1 MSTNGHG
8 KSIYVDGNLSSC
20 LCISKIWSIGDGRM
34 KKFLDK
40 EVTLGGYIYFI
51 YIICVLAILTFLDNK
66 YEEKE
71 QELEDLQESY
81 FELREENWELKQDL
95 QDQKEI
101 RTDIQIM
108 DEQWN
113 EREAQQ
119 KNGG

>member
-1 MSTNGHG
+1 
-8 KSIYVDGNLSSC
+8 
-20 LCISKIWSIGDGRM
+20 M

-40 EVTLGGYIYFI
+40 EVTVGGYIYFI
-51 YIICVLAILTFLDNK
+51 YIICFLAILTFLDNK
-66 YEEKE
+66 EEEKN

-81 FELREENWELKQDL
+81 FELRDENWELKQDL

-119 KNGG
+119 KKGDQDGEGI